1 MNTAVPA
8 ADREVARTDNNAP
21 DFAKIETERLVDEYK
36 GLTDTLDKLEAKVGR
51 VPPVEDDPTALR
63 VGGLIKRF
71 RDLYARFENTRVV
84 EVEPHLRRQN
94 AINAFFNGHKKR
106 IQPAEKSERR
116 TSPGFIDRL
125 QGLID
130 AYQADKEA
138 KERARLAQE
147 AAEKARIAREAQ
159 EKAERARLEE
169 GRLQREAD
177 ERRAA
182 AERARAPAQIEKKAE
197 IATQAAQE
205 AGAGTGASVGAQIEA
220 NRASDEAQAARI
232 ATLAK
237 GADIVRTRGVTD
249 EGAGVTLTTG
259 KEPYAYV
266 VDRVKLIKSAAEL
279 FPYFND
285 KEVEKAVRGWAKAK
299 NHNEKMDGAEIGWKS
314 KGITR

>member
-1 MNTAVPA
+1 MNTAIPA
-8 ADREVARTDNNAP
+8 ADRDVARTDNNAP

-36 GLTDTLDKLEAKVGR
+36 GLTDTLDKLEAEVGR

-130 AYQADKEA
+130 GYQ
-138 KERARLAQE
+138 ERKAAAERERLAIAAAETARL
-147 AAEKARIAREAQ
+147 AREAQ
-159 EKAERARLEE
+159 ERADKARAEE
-169 GRLQREAD
+169 ERLQREAD
-177 ERRAA
+177 ERRAE
-182 AERARAPAQIEKKAE
+182 AERARAPAQIEKKTE
-197 IATQAAQE
+197 IAEEASQE
-205 AGAGTGASVGAQIEA
+205 ASAGTGAAIGAEIEA
-220 NRASDEAQAARI
+220 QQASDRAQEARI

-237 GADIVRTRGVTD
+237 DADIVRTRGVTD
-249 EGAGVTLTTG
+249 EGAGVTLTAG
-259 KEPYAYV
+259 KEAYAYV
-266 VDRVKLIKSAAEL
+266 TDRVKLIKYAADL